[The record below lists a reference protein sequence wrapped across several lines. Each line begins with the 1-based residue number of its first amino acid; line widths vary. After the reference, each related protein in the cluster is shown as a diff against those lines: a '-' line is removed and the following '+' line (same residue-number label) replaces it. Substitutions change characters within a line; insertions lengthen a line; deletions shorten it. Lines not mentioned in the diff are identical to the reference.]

1 MPGFHIHLAIGNRY
15 IEKHT
20 IEDKE
25 SFLWG
30 IIAPDFTDN
39 KDKTHY
45 TKPTKPNSS
54 IIEFSKNKVCIED
67 FLKENEVKTDYEKG
81 VFLHLLT
88 DKIFFNEF
96 FPKEYLEKEN
106 YVQFC
111 KNLYTSYEMTNPYIA
126 KKYNIKFSKELLE
139 KIKQNIEDNSKKKH
153 IEGKVGHNIIPIDK
167 LEEFIEKMSDISI
180 EDYLKKYSKWDVIH
194 LWRC

>member
-1 MPGFHIHLAIGNRY
+1 MPGFNIHLAIGNRY
-15 IEKHT
+15 IEKHK
-20 IEDKE
+20 IEDEE

-30 IIAPDFTDN
+30 IIAPDFTDD
-39 KDKTHY
+39 KAKTHY

-54 IIEFSKNKVCIED
+54 IVEFSKNKVCIED

-81 VFLHLLT
+81 VLLHLLT
-88 DKIFFNEF
+88 DKIFFTEF
-96 FPKEYLEKEN
+96 FPKEYLQREN

-180 EDYLKKYSKWDVIH
+180 EDYLKKYSK
-194 LWRC
+194 

>member
-1 MPGFHIHLAIGNRY
+1 MIKREQYLSKIREFYSSDIIKVIIGIRRCGKSVLLNQ
-15 IEKHT
+15 I
-20 IEDKE
+20 KE
-25 SFLWG
+25 E
-30 IIAPDFTDN
+30 
-39 KDKTHY
+39 
-45 TKPTKPNSS
+45 
-54 IIEFSKNKVCIED
+54 IIENGIDED
-67 FLKENEVKTDYEKG
+67 HIIFLNFEDVEYSFISDYMDLHKFIKENEVKTDYEKG

-153 IEGKVGHNIIPIDK
+153 IEGKEGHNIIPIDK
-167 LEEFIEKMSDISI
+167 LEEFIEQMSDISI
-180 EDYLKKYSKWDVIH
+180 EDYLKREGKQT
-194 LWRC
+194 